1 MSALDNSVDSSAR
14 VTRAIFEHAARISR
28 AQDLP
33 ELIRL
38 NADFARDLVGADRC
52 SLWLVDELR
61 GELWTMVAHGVDAI
75 RIPYGKGLA
84 GACVSSGEVLL
95 ANDLSSD
102 PRFLRTVDATSGY
115 HTEQVLCV
123 PMRAERRVIG
133 AVQLLNKPG
142 GFTED
147 DSGLVGLLA
156 HFAASAIESER
167 LRQEAESAR
176 LLRHE
181 LDLARDVQ
189 ARLLPQE
196 VPLLEGLASAGYCR
210 PAKLVGG
217 DYYDLLQLNDG
228 RFAFTLGDV
237 SGKGIA
243 AAVMMASIQTL
254 LRSLLQHT
262 VTHDAHANSS
272 GQSLADAVT
281 ELNRALY
288 ESSTSD
294 RYSTLFCGVVDL
306 ERMQITYVNAGHV
319 VPLLFRRAE
328 DGGEILELDGGGMP
342 IGLLPSTS
350 YEQMTVALTPGDTL
364 LVVSDGIMEACN
376 AMGEFWDDIRV
387 REVLRIHCLGDRG
400 ELTQLPSML
409 CAEVDAWAAG
419 AEQYDDMTVVAVRL
433 QM

>member
-1 MSALDNSVDSSAR
+1 MSALADPAR

-28 AQDLP
+28 AQDVP

-52 SLWLVDELR
+52 SLWLVDERR

-95 ANDLSSD
+95 ANDLSTD
-102 PRFLRTVDATSGY
+102 PRFLRTVDANSGY

-123 PMRAERRVIG
+123 PLRAERRVIG
-133 AVQLLNKPG
+133 ALQLLNKPG

-147 DSGLVGLLA
+147 DAGLVGLLA

-196 VPLLEGLASAGYCR
+196 VPAPEGIAVAGYCR

-217 DYYDLLQLNDG
+217 DYYDLLHLNDG

-254 LRSLLQHT
+254 LRSLLQRT
-262 VTHDAHANSS
+262 VTD
-272 GQSLADAVT
+272 QSRPNGGYTLADAVT

-294 RYSTLFCGVVDL
+294 RYSTLFCGVLDL
-306 ERMQITYVNAGHV
+306 ENMQITYVNAGHV
-319 VPLLFRRAE
+319 VPLLFRGVAE
-328 DGGEILELDGGGMP
+328 GGEILELEGGGMP
-342 IGLLPSTS
+342 VGLLPMTT
-350 YEQMTVALTPGDTL
+350 YEQMSVPLRPGDTL

-376 AMGEFWDDIRV
+376 AMGEFWDDVRV
-387 REVLRIHCLGDRG
+387 REVLRSHCLGEGAHVR
-400 ELTQLPSML
+400 QLPEVL

-419 AEQYDDMTVVAVRL
+419 AEQYDDMTVVAVSL
-433 QM
+433 A

>member
-1 MSALDNSVDSSAR
+1 MSALANPVDSSTR
-14 VTRAIFEHAARISR
+14 ITRAIFEHAARIGR
-28 AQDLP
+28 AQNLP

-52 SLWLVDELR
+52 SLWLVDEHR

-84 GACVSSGEVLL
+84 GACVSSGEVLM
-95 ANDLSSD
+95 ANDLSAD

-133 AVQLLNKPG
+133 ALQLLNKSG
-142 GFTED
+142 GFTGD
-147 DSGLVGLLA
+147 DAGLVGLLA

-196 VPLLEGLASAGYCR
+196 VPVVAGLAMAGCCR

-217 DYYDLLQLNDG
+217 DYYDLLRLEDG

-262 VTHDAHANSS
+262 VANH
-272 GQSLADAVT
+272 GAQQTPGHSLADAVT

-288 ESSTSD
+288 ESSTAD
-294 RYSTLFCGVVDL
+294 RYSTLFCAVVDL
-306 ERMQITYVNAGHV
+306 ERMQMTYVNAGHV
-319 VPLLFRRAE
+319 VPLLLR
-328 DGGEILELDGGGMP
+328 DGSQLQGLDGGGLP
-342 IGLLPSTS
+342 IGLLPIAT
-350 YEQMTVALTPGDTL
+350 YEQMTVALAPGDTI

-376 AMGEFWDDIRV
+376 AMGEFWDEARV
-387 REVLRIHCLGDRG
+387 GEVLRSHCLGSVSAD
-400 ELTQLPSML
+400 LAQLPEVL

-433 QM
+433 HA